1 MVRHNPGLRPEKEH
15 QMKKRFT
22 EEQTIQAIKRLE
34 GGVPA
39 KELSRELGVSQQTLY
54 LWKRRFSGMDV
65 ADARR
70 LKELESENSRLKRL
84 VADQALDIVM
94 LKDVNSKKW

>member
-1 MVRHNPGLRPEKEH
+1 
-15 QMKKRFT
+15 MKQRFSEDQIIAAVKKLDAGAKT
-22 EEQTIQAIKRLE
+22 
-34 GGVPA
+34 
-39 KELSRELGVSQQTLY
+39 KELSRELGVTEQTLY
-54 LWKRRFSGMDV
+54 YWKKKFKGMDV

-70 LKELESENSRLKRL
+70 LKELEAENTRLKRL

>member
-1 MVRHNPGLRPEKEH
+1 MVCQNPGQRPEKEH

-22 EEQTIQAIKRLE
+22 DDQIIGAVKKLE
-34 GGVPA
+34 AGTPA
-39 KELSRELGVSQQTLY
+39 KELSREVGVTIQTLY
-54 LWKRRFSGMDV
+54 HWKKRFGGMDV
-65 ADARR
+65 IDARR
-70 LKELESENSRLKRL
+70 LKELESENTRLKRL

>member
-1 MVRHNPGLRPEKEH
+1 M
-15 QMKKRFT
+15 
-22 EEQTIQAIKRLE
+22 
-34 GGVPA
+34 
-39 KELSRELGVSQQTLY
+39 GVSQQTLY
-54 LWKRRFSGMDV
+54 HWKKKFGGMDV

-70 LKELESENSRLKRL
+70 LKELESENTRLKRL

>member
-1 MVRHNPGLRPEKEH
+1 
-15 QMKKRFT
+15 MKKRFT
-22 EEQTIQAIKRLE
+22 EEQTIAAVKKLE
-34 GGVPA
+34 AGVTA
-39 KELSRELGVSQQTLY
+39 KELSRDMGVTQQTLY
-54 LWKRRFSGMDV
+54 HWKKRFGGMDV

-70 LKELESENSRLKRL
+70 LKELEHENTRLKRL